1 MLRDIAILTGGEVI
15 TEELALDLKET
26 DLSQLGRASKVVI
39 EKENTIIVDGAGD
52 SEAIK
57 ARISSIKSQIEETTS
72 EFDKKNYRKDLL
84 SFQVV

>member
-39 EKENTIIVDGAGD
+39 EKKIQLLLTEQ
-52 SEAIK
+52 AIQK
-57 ARISSIKSQIEETTS
+57 LLKQESLQSSLK
-72 EFDKKNYRKDLL
+72 
-84 SFQVV
+84 